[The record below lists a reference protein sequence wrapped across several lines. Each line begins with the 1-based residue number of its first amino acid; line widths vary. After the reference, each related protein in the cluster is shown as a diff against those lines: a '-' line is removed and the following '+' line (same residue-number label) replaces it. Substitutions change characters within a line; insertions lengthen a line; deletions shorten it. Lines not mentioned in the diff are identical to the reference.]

1 MVFQIAKR
9 SKKGRLIMFK
19 TLMLGATAALA
30 LALGAQA
37 DSVKYKAT
45 LAGASEVPATTST
58 GTGSADLTY
67 DTATKKL
74 TYTVTYSGLS
84 GDAMAAH
91 FHGPAEAGK
100 NAGLEL
106 PITIGP
112 SPIKGEA
119 TLTDKQATE
128 LAGGMWYVNIHTKA
142 NPAGEIRGQ
151 VTK

>member
-1 MVFQIAKR
+1 
-9 SKKGRLIMFK
+9 MFK
-19 TLMLGATAALA
+19 TLMLGMTAALA
-30 LALGAQA
+30 LAIAVPAAQA
-37 DSVKYKAT
+37 ETVKYKAT
-45 LAGASEVPATTST
+45 LSGASEVPANTTM
-58 GTGSADLTY
+58 GTGSADVTY
-67 DTATKKL
+67 DTASKKL
-74 TYTVTYSGLS
+74 TYTVTYSGLT
-84 GDAMAAH
+84 GDAVAAH

-106 PITIGP
+106 PITVGP

-119 TLTDKQATE
+119 TLNDKQAAD

>member
-1 MVFQIAKR
+1 M
-9 SKKGRLIMFK
+9 LK

-30 LALGAQA
+30 LAIAVPAAQA
-37 DSVKYKAT
+37 ETVNYKAT
-45 LAGASEVPATTST
+45 LNGASEVPANQT
-58 GTGSADLTY
+58 TGSGTADLSY
-67 DTATKKL
+67 DTASKKL

-106 PITIGP
+106 PITVGP

-119 TLTDKQATE
+119 TLTDKQATD

-142 NPAGEIRGQ
+142 NPGGEIRGQ